1 MLYLFYQ
8 KGQKIRHRGCR
19 YDEKV
24 RFMQLSKFLD
34 ELDEIVYITDAQTNQ
49 LVFLNRIGR
58 KLLGKKDYKGKCCYE
73 TLYEREEACSTCP
86 RAQLEE
92 DTYFVRKNEAAIGG
106 SSCTTK
112 DKLLM
117 YEGRLC
123 QMEIQQIPKEFRQNK
138 KKTRDKL
145 TNLLVAGEGRCVIEQ
160 YLSEEN
166 GKDGMLFLVDVD
178 QLWKINEMYGC
189 FFGDEAI
196 KEISK
201 LILERV
207 NKEDVVARIGGDE
220 ILIYRSEISVKE
232 AYAFGRDICKEVKE
246 LYQNEKQENVLSCS
260 IGMMNSGLIKEY
272 EELLKYAEFALE
284 YVKHHQVGEV
294 LYYIDM
300 KDEIDES
307 IQSSKFSPREDYS
320 EVRFGS
326 RSKDTLLF
334 VRKLLEKSK
343 SLKTAIYMIMARI
356 GREYG
361 LRRIAL
367 MEADQDFLS
376 NHILIQWKKNEKM
389 KELPKR
395 LPITEYNFET
405 LKENLTQNEYFI
417 AEHVSMDENYKSEGN
432 SVDCSLLICT
442 LNNQKDITSIMVY
455 ECEEAEAGWPEEIC
469 ELLKEITN
477 LIELYHRRN
486 SMNKEIKEKSEF
498 LSGISHEIRTPMNAI
513 YGWTSIARK
522 HTDDKHKVKE
532 YLDKIDTSSKYLLT
546 IMDEILDVESMENGR
561 YEMVR
566 EKFSLSELYR
576 QIEDLFWEQSEEKQM
591 KLYLVNQSENDWF
604 LGDRKHLQQSI
615 VNILD
620 YVLKNTEKNSSVT
633 LHSMKMGNLTEEKMR
648 FSIESTGK
656 YGYSYELEQLK
667 EMLGETETMFRTKLG
682 DISLPLLI
690 SNRFIQSLGGQ
701 MEVGEAEGGLY
712 LSFVIPLEPIE
723 ITAEQDE
730 MTERDY
736 NFQGKR
742 LLLVEDNL
750 LNVEVAQTLLEMVGF
765 EVDVAENGKV
775 AVEKFDKNEDGS
787 YDAILMDIRM
797 PIMDGLEA
805 TRRIRNLGK
814 KDSRTI
820 SIVALS
826 ANAHDEDA
834 KKSIANGMNG
844 HLAKPIEVSDLYRM
858 LDQLIT

>member
-1 MLYLFYQ
+1 M
-8 KGQKIRHRGCR
+8 K
-19 YDEKV
+19 
-24 RFMQLSKFLD
+24 LSKFLD

-58 KLLGKKDYKGKCCYE
+58 KLLGKKDYKGKCCYK
-73 TLYEREEACSTCP
+73 TLYGKEEVCSTCP

-92 DTYFVRKNEAAIGG
+92 DTYFVRKNETAIGG
-106 SSCTTK
+106 SCCTTK

-123 QMEIQQIPKEFRQNK
+123 QMEIQQIPKEIRQTK

-145 TNLLVAGEGRCVIEQ
+145 TNLLLAGEGRCVIEQ

-201 LILERV
+201 LILDRV
-207 NKEDVVARIGGDE
+207 SQEDVVARIGGDE
-220 ILIYRSEISVKE
+220 ILIYRGGISIKD
-232 AYAFGRDICKEVKE
+232 AYAFGKEICQEVKE

-260 IGMMNSGLIKEY
+260 IGMMNSGLIKDY

-284 YVKHHQVGEV
+284 YVKRHQVGEV

-300 KDEIDES
+300 KEEIDES
-307 IQSSKFSPREDYS
+307 IQKSKYTPRQDYN

-326 RSKDTLLF
+326 KSKDTLLF

-343 SLKTAIYMIMARI
+343 SLKTAMYMIMARI

-361 LRRIAL
+361 LRRIAI
-367 MEADQDFLS
+367 MEVDQDFLS
-376 NHILIQWKKNEKM
+376 NHVIIQWKRNEGMKQLPEKM
-389 KELPKR
+389 
-395 LPITEYNFET
+395 PITENAFEVI
-405 LKENLTQNEYFI
+405 KENFTKNEYFI
-417 AEHVSMDENYKSEGN
+417 VEHISMDADYNKEGD
-432 SVDCSLLICT
+432 SVDCSLLICD
-442 LNNQKDITSIMVY
+442 LKEQNNMTNLMVY

-477 LIELYHRRN
+477 LIELYNRRE
-486 SMNKEIKEKSEF
+486 SMNREIKEKSEF

-532 YLDKIDTSSKYLLT
+532 YLDKIDTSSKYLLS
-546 IMDEILDVESMENGR
+546 IMDEILDVENMENGR
-561 YEMVR
+561 FEIIR
-566 EKFSLSELYR
+566 ERFSLSELYH
-576 QIEDLFWEQSEEKQM
+576 QIEDLFCEQIQEKQM
-591 KLYLVNQSENDWF
+591 KLYFVNQSDCDCF

-615 VNILD
+615 INILD
-620 YVLKNTEKNSSVT
+620 YVIKNTENNSSVT
-633 LHSMKMGNLTEEKMR
+633 LHSMQIGDLREEKVC

-656 YGYSYELEQLK
+656 YGHSYELEQLK

-690 SNRFIQSLGGQ
+690 SNRFIQSMGGQ
-701 MEVGEAEGGLY
+701 MEVGEVEGGLY
-712 LSFVIPLEPIE
+712 LSFAIPLEAAKIIIE
-723 ITAEQDE
+723 PKSDE
-730 MTERDY
+730 ERDY

>member
-1 MLYLFYQ
+1 
-8 KGQKIRHRGCR
+8 
-19 YDEKV
+19 
-24 RFMQLSKFLD
+24 MQLSKFLD
-34 ELDEIVYITDAQTNQ
+34 ELDEIVYITDVQTDQ

-58 KLLGKKDYKGKCCYE
+58 KLLGKRDYKGKCCYK
-73 TLYEREEACSTCP
+73 TLYDKEEACSTCP
-86 RAQLEE
+86 RTQLEE
-92 DTYFVRKNEAAIGG
+92 DTYFVRKNEIAIGG
-106 SSCTTK
+106 TSCTTK
-112 DKLLM
+112 DKLIM

-123 QMEIQQIPKEFRQNK
+123 QMEIQQLPKELRQTK

-145 TNLLVAGEGRCVIEQ
+145 TNLLVAGEGREIIEQ

-166 GKDGMLFLVDVD
+166 GKEGMLFLVDVD

-207 NKEDVVARIGGDE
+207 SKEDVVARIGGDE
-220 ILIYRSEISVKE
+220 ILIYRPKISVKD
-232 AYAFGRDICKEVKE
+232 AYIFGKNICREVKE
-246 LYQNEKQENVLSCS
+246 LYQNDKQENVISCS
-260 IGMMNSGLIKEY
+260 IGMMNSDLIKDY

-300 KDEIDES
+300 KEEIDES
-307 IQSSKFSPREDYS
+307 IQKSKYTPREDYN

-343 SLKTAIYMIMARI
+343 SLKTAIYMLMARI

-367 MEADQDFLS
+367 MEADSDFLS
-376 NHILIQWKKNEKM
+376 THILIQWKRNENM
-389 KELPKR
+389 KELPER
-395 LPITEYNFET
+395 IPISEQNFGII
-405 LKENLTQNEYFI
+405 KEKFIKDEYFI
-417 AEHVSMDENYKSEGN
+417 VEHISMDVDYREEGN
-432 SVDCSLLICT
+432 SVDCSLLVCA
-442 LNNQKDITSIMVY
+442 LDNQKDMTSIMVY

-477 LIELYHRRN
+477 LIHLYHHRN

-513 YGWTSIARK
+513 YGWTNIARK
-522 HTDDKHKVKE
+522 HTDDQYMIKE
-532 YLDKIDTSSKYLLT
+532 YLDKIDTSSKYLLA

-561 YEMVR
+561 FEMVQER
-566 EKFSLSELYR
+566 FSLNRLYR
-576 QIEDLFWEQSEEKQM
+576 QIEDLFWEQAEEKQM
-591 KLYLVNQSENDWF
+591 KLYLVNQSDNDWF
-604 LGDRKHLQQSI
+604 LGDKKHIQQSI

-620 YVLKNTEKNSSVT
+620 YVIKNTESNSSVT
-633 LHSMKMGNLTEEKMR
+633 LHSMPIEDLTEKKMR

-656 YGYSYELEQLK
+656 YGHSYELEQLR
-667 EMLGETETMFRTKLG
+667 EILEESETMFRTKLG

-701 MEVGEAEGGLY
+701 MEVGEMEDGLC
-712 LSFVIPLEPIE
+712 LSFVIPLEVAQ
-723 ITAEQDE
+723 TTNGQDE
-730 MTERDY
+730 MAERDY
-736 NFQGKR
+736 NFEGKR

-775 AVEKFDKNEDGS
+775 AVEKFDKNKDGS

>member
-1 MLYLFYQ
+1 
-8 KGQKIRHRGCR
+8 
-19 YDEKV
+19 
-24 RFMQLSKFLD
+24 MQLSKFLD

-58 KLLGKKDYKGKCCYE
+58 KLLGKKEYKGKCCYKV
-73 TLYEREEACSTCP
+73 LYGKEEACSTCP
-86 RAQLEE
+86 REQLEE
-92 DTYFVRKNEAAIGG
+92 DTYFVRKNETAIGG
-106 SSCTTK
+106 SCCTTK

-123 QMEIQQIPKEFRQNK
+123 QMEIQQIPKDIRQTK
-138 KKTRDKL
+138 KNTRDKL

-166 GKDGMLFLVDVD
+166 DDSGMLFLVDVD

-201 LILERV
+201 MILERV
-207 NKEDVVARIGGDE
+207 NKDDVVARYGGDE
-220 ILIYRSEISVKE
+220 ILIYRSGISIKD
-232 AYAFGRDICKEVKE
+232 AYAFGRDICQEVKE

-260 IGMMNSGLIKEY
+260 IGMMDSEMIKDY
-272 EELLKYAEFALE
+272 EELLKYSEYALE

-300 KDEIDES
+300 KEEIDES
-307 IQSSKFSPREDYS
+307 IQKSKFTPREDYNGI
-320 EVRFGS
+320 RFSS

-334 VRKLLEKSK
+334 VRKLLEKTK
-343 SLKTAIYMIMARI
+343 SLKTAIYMLMARI

-367 MEADQDFLS
+367 MEVDSDFLS
-376 NHILIQWKKNEKM
+376 NHTIFQWKKDEKM
-389 KELPKR
+389 VELPEKM
-395 LPITEYNFET
+395 PISEQIFET
-405 LKENLTQNEYFI
+405 IKNNFIKNEYFI
-417 AEHVSMDENYKSEGN
+417 AEHVSMGTNDNKEGDC
-432 SVDCSLLICT
+432 VDCSLLICS
-442 LNNQKDITSIMVY
+442 LNNKKDMVSIMVY

-469 ELLKEITN
+469 ELLKEISN
-477 LIELYHRRN
+477 IIELYYRRN
-486 SMNKEIKEKSEF
+486 SMNREIKEKSEF

-532 YLDKIDTSSKYLLT
+532 YLDKIDTSSKYLLS
-546 IMDEILDVESMENGR
+546 IMDEILDIESIENGR
-561 YEMVR
+561 FEKVR
-566 EKFSLSELYR
+566 EKFSLNELYS
-576 QIEDLFWEQSEEKQM
+576 QIEDLFHEQVKEKQM
-591 KLYLVNQSENDWF
+591 KLYLVNQSESDTF
-604 LGDRKHLQQSI
+604 LGDKKHLQQSI

-620 YVLKNTEKNSSVT
+620 YVIKNTKENSSVT
-633 LHSMKMGNLTEEKMR
+633 LHSMQMRDLGEEKLR

-656 YGYSYELEQLK
+656 YGDSYELEQLK
-667 EMLGETETMFRTKLG
+667 EMLGETETLFRTKIG

-690 SNRFIQSLGGQ
+690 SNRFIQSLGGC
-701 MEVGEAEGGLY
+701 MEVGELENGLY
-712 LSFVIPLEPIE
+712 LSFTIPLERAE
-723 ITAEQDE
+723 ITMEQE
-730 MTERDY
+730 ENGERDY
-736 NFQGKR
+736 NFEGKR

-820 SIVALS
+820 SIVAIS